1 VSRTTDQLRGLW
13 APPCEGAKTTM
24 TLFGGGR
31 VTVDNRIMQGV
42 SALDAVLR
50 KWNYQTRAADTGAY
64 NCRQIT
70 GGSNWSLHAYGIALD
85 LNWQTNPYGPVL
97 ITDMPQG
104 MVNEICAIRTN
115 NGVNVWRWGGN
126 YSGNKDAM
134 HYEVVASPAEMAT
147 GIGAGGGGGTGPTPP
162 PDSGDFDLS
171 QQQYDSI
178 MKRLDQ
184 LESEVQSV
192 GSGQNK
198 HIELSSDIKK
208 DVLNSRARLVRS
220 ADGVY
225 FVVTPEGRW
234 RIENSG
240 QFSVKN
246 MIDWLTVVGLIAP
259 GDSVKADDDYLHGVP
274 KLADPGKVPST

>member
-1 VSRTTDQLRGLW
+1 VRDTQLANRLRALGVRVIEVDGWQSRGSDSYAPVGGLW
-13 APPCEGAKTTM
+13 HHTAGPSSGAT
-24 TLFGGGR
+24 
-31 VTVDNRIMQGV
+31 
-42 SALDAVLR
+42 
-50 KWNYQTRAADTGAY
+50 
-64 NCRQIT
+64 
-70 GGSNWSLHAYGIALD
+70 
-85 LNWQTNPYGPVL
+85 
-97 ITDMPQG
+97 
-104 MVNEICAIRTN
+104 
-115 NGVNVWRWGGN
+115 
-126 YSGNKDAM
+126 
-134 HYEVVASPAEMAT
+134 
-147 GIGAGGGGGTGPTPP
+147 
-162 PDSGDFDLS
+162 LS

-184 LESEVQSV
+184 LESQVQSV